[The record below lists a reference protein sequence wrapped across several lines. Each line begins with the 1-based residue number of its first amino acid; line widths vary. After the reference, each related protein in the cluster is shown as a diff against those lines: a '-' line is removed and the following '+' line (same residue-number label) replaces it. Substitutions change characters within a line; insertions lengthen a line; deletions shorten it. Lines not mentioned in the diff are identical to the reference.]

1 MIRFEID
8 MEKFNEYLRRGLL
21 CREVAEN
28 PEVLIPRRSTSGS
41 AGYDMVYP
49 YHDIML
55 EADGT
60 HYVIDSLVK
69 VIMPKDIVGNIYA
82 RSGLSIKRG
91 VVLASGVNV
100 IDSDYIGSD
109 CDDTIKIA
117 LVIPKGRECTL
128 NIPEGKGSVDM
139 DGTYYLAGGT
149 KICQMVFT
157 KFYTTI
163 DDDVNQDRI
172 GGLGSTGAFV
182 GGAIYNG

>member
-8 MEKFNEYLRRGLL
+8 MEKYNEYLRRGLL

-55 EADGT
+55 QADGT

-69 VIMPKDIVGNIYA
+69 VIMPNDIVGNIYA

-100 IDSDYIGSD
+100 IDSDYR
-109 CDDTIKIA
+109 DTIKIA
-117 LVIPKGRECTL
+117 LVIPDNRECTL
-128 NIPEGKGSVDM
+128 NIPEGRDSIEM

-157 KFYTTI
+157 KFYTTV
-163 DDDVNQDRI
+163 DDDANQDRI

-182 GGAIYNG
+182 GGVIYNG